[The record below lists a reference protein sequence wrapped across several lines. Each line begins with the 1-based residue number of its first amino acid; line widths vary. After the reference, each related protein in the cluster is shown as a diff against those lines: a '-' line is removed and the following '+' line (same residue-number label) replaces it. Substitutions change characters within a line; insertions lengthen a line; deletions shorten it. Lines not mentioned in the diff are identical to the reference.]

1 MAGGQLSVTT
11 TIRREAPTCS
21 NRPGD
26 ASLRAKTPREA
37 GPCNRGRCCYAGR
50 AMSDGPRMTTEGP
63 RRAHA
68 TLRRRP
74 CEDAAQRIFRP
85 GFALPWRQWF
95 YAVPAGEKQIPRRF
109 APQDD
114 NERQRQQQRR
124 EATATATAK
133 ATAIARGNG
142 KGNSNS
148 QREQQRLERRQRP
161 EAVSGL
167 RAQNSRRDSKAIMR
181 GELSPPR
188 PTPSRPVGGDVVEVR
203 APKPVCVA
211 GFPGIPA
218 KTMLGSA
225 KLG

>member
-1 MAGGQLSVTT
+1 MQHYGGVLVRM
-11 TIRREAPTCS
+11 RRSGFFGRVSRFRGGSGSTQYRQERS
-21 NRPGD
+21 RSLV
-26 ASLRAKTPREA
+26 ASLL
-37 GPCNRGRCCYAGR
+37 
-50 AMSDGPRMTTEGP
+50 RMTTRGK
-63 RRAHA
+63 
-68 TLRRRP
+68 
-74 CEDAAQRIFRP
+74 
-85 GFALPWRQWF
+85 GNSN
-95 YAVPAGEKQIPRRF
+95 GEKR
-109 APQDD
+109 
-114 NERQRQQQRR
+114 RQQQRR